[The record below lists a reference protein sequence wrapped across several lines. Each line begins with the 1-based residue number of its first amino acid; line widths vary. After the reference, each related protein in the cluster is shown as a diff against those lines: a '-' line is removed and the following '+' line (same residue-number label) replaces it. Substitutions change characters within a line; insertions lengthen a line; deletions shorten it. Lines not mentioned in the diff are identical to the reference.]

1 MNTRPSYFLYS
12 RRILKRGEIP
22 LTAKHT
28 PQSATSVT
36 FCEIVSKKSNI
47 SLTFK
52 YFYGKLLGVFDYPDK
67 DSLVTVRKGIR
78 ING

>member
-1 MNTRPSYFLYS
+1 MNTRPSSFFVFTPNFKA
-12 RRILKRGEIP
+12 RRNPVYGK
-22 LTAKHT
+22 TYAAKCD
-28 PQSATSVT
+28 
-36 FCEIVSKKSNI
+36 FCNFFVIVSKKSNN